1 MDAKRLG
8 RSSLAP
14 WVVSANLAAMVAGS
28 TLLLC
33 HPCTGT
39 PKANLIRTA

>member
-1 MDAKRLG
+1 MDAERLG

-14 WVVSANLAAMVAGS
+14 WVLSADLAAMVTS

-33 HPCTGT
+33 HACTGT
-39 PKANLIRTA
+39 LKASLIRTA